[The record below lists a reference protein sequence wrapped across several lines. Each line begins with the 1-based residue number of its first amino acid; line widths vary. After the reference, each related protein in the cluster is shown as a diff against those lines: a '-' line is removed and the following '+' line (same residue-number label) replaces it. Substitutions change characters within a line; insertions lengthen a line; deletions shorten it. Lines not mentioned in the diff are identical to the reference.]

1 MLTRS
6 FDQDGRGRQAWAMP
20 HCGRWRW
27 VWRPAAVLGAMAA
40 AMLLAIWLYPW
51 AQDLYYLRKRYEGR
65 AAVVR
70 LLKNS
75 SFPPSAV
82 LWARGFTA
90 RDWTGWGG
98 CAGYEFKL
106 ADGWLGDFTREFG
119 LSKETLC
126 DMPVDGTMTNWWNV
140 AAGRMPQNVELYAAV
155 GMKLWVFPDSHE
167 CFLYWSGSP

>member
-1 MLTRS
+1 MPTAREDCPLPFQRGDHRTGHQSRRG
-6 FDQDGRGRQAWAMP
+6 GRRGDANRWDRQS
-20 HCGRWRW
+20 G
-27 VWRPAAVLGAMAA
+27 
-40 AMLLAIWLYPW
+40 W